1 MTVLNDRASPHVEGA
16 VTETAIDGFDDEA
29 VDRLT
34 SRMAGGDRDA
44 YAQLF
49 HLRCEA
55 VEAEARRCLVRRADL
70 CGDVAQDAWLR
81 VARGPRRCGSV
92 AGLDAWLRRIVR
104 SAAIDLLRS
113 ELAQR
118 DRERQVARTRPEA
131 VSFVEDFE
139 LLQEL
144 RQEARRVAGLSAEEQ
159 SMFELLVRGE
169 GTVAQ
174 LAGWMGLGTAAVD
187 SRLRR
192 AAERARARRSHDA
205 WHG

>member
-1 MTVLNDRASPHVEGA
+1 MSVMNERARRHAEGA
-16 VTETAIDGFDDEA
+16 ANEPAIDGFDDEA

-34 SRMAGGDRDA
+34 SRMVRGDREA
-44 YAQLF
+44 YAELF
-49 HLRCEA
+49 RVRCQA
-55 VEAEARRCLVRRADL
+55 VEAEARRCLTRRADL
-70 CGDVAQDAWLR
+70 CGDVAQETWLR
-81 VARGPRRCGSV
+81 VARGSRRCESV
-92 AGLDAWLRRIVR
+92 ASLDAWLRRIVR

-118 DRERQVARTRPEA
+118 NRERRVAASRPEA
-131 VSFVEDFE
+131 VAFVEDFE
-139 LLQEL
+139 LLQQL
-144 RQEARRVAGLSAEEQ
+144 RHEARSVAGLSAEEQ

-205 WHG
+205 

>member
-1 MTVLNDRASPHVEGA
+1 MTVMNDRASPHVEGA
-16 VTETAIDGFDDEA
+16 ATETAIDGFDDEA

-34 SRMAGGDRDA
+34 SRMVRGDRSA
-44 YAQLF
+44 YAELF
-49 HLRCEA
+49 HLRFQA
-55 VEAEARRCLVRRADL
+55 VEAEARRCLMRRADL
-70 CGDVAQDAWLR
+70 CGDVAQETWLR
-81 VARGPRRCGSV
+81 VARGSRRCESV
-92 AGLDAWLRRIVR
+92 ASLDAWLRCIVR

-118 DRERQVARTRPEA
+118 NRERRVAASRPEA
-131 VSFVEDFE
+131 VAFVKDFE
-139 LLQEL
+139 LLQQL
-144 RQEARRVAGLSAEEQ
+144 RHEASRVAGLSAEEQ

-169 GTVAQ
+169 GTVSQ

-205 WHG
+205 